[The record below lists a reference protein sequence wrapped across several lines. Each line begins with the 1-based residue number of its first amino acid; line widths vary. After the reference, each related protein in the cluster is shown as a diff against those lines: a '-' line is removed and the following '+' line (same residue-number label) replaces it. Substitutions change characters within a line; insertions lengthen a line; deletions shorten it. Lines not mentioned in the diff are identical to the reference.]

1 MAEEMKKND
10 DIMDGQGETEDDFE
24 YDPEKGGNAKLRLP
38 FALCKER
45 GIPIQDWWTPRDAWD
60 ALKNGGYID
69 DVDEEFCDRIM
80 IRSNKK

>member
-45 GIPIQDWWTPRDAWD
+45 GGLLFET
-60 ALKNGGYID
+60 
-69 DVDEEFCDRIM
+69 V
-80 IRSNKK
+80 